1 MHFAILCSF
10 QLVLTEVAVLGGETK
25 GKKTTEKTLNTLIVL
40 FADSFL
46 MIMPWHARANAL

>member
-25 GKKTTEKTLNTLIVL
+25 GKKTTAKTLNTLIVL
-40 FADSFL
+40 FAD
-46 MIMPWHARANAL
+46 R